1 MREDIIRMSSREV
14 KRFKIIQKVLEKQLR
29 QVKAGE
35 LLGLS
40 ERQIRRM
47 AKRVQAEGA
56 RGVTHRSRGQT
67 S

>member
-1 MREDIIRMSSREV
+1 MREDIITMSSREV

-40 ERQIRRM
+40 QRQIRRI

-56 RGVTHRSRGQT
+56 RRTGISGLR
-67 S
+67 